1 MKDIIEALLPTFR
14 HMGIVMTALSSA
26 FTGTNYIMKLKY
38 PKDKIFLMW
47 GSTVII
53 WIVYFIL
60 KIFK

>member
-1 MKDIIEALLPTFR
+1 MKDVIEVLLPTFR
-14 HMGIVMTALSSA
+14 HMGIVMIALSAA
-26 FTGTNYIMKLKY
+26 FTGTDYIMKLKY

-53 WIVYFIL
+53 WIAYFIL

>member
-1 MKDIIEALLPTFR
+1 MKDVIEVLLPTFR
-14 HMGIVMTALSSA
+14 HMGIVMLALSAA
-26 FTGTNYIMKLKY
+26 FTGTDYIMKLKY

-53 WIVYFIL
+53 WIAYFIL

>member
-1 MKDIIEALLPTFR
+1 MKDVIEVLLPTFR
-14 HMGIVMTALSSA
+14 YMGVVMTALSAA
-26 FTGTNYIMKLKY
+26 FTGTDYIMKLKY

-53 WIVYFIL
+53 WIAYFIL

>member
-1 MKDIIEALLPTFR
+1 MKDVIEVLPPTFR
-14 HMGIVMTALSSA
+14 HMGVVMTALSAA
-26 FTGTNYIMKLKY
+26 FTGTDYIMKLKY

-53 WIVYFIL
+53 WIAYFIL

>member
-1 MKDIIEALLPTFR
+1 MKDVIEVLLPTFR
-14 HMGIVMTALSSA
+14 HMGVVMTTLCAA
-26 FTGTNYIMKLKY
+26 FTGTDYIMKLKY

-60 KIFK
+60 NFFK